1 MPELLATPVR
11 VAAPAT
17 SANLGPG
24 FDSFG
29 LALELRDVVEAQ
41 VRAGG
46 LALEVVG
53 EGAGDLPRD
62 ETHLV
67 ARSLRAALDSVGAPQ
82 PGLRLSCRNAIPQ
95 GRGLGS
101 SAAAIISGIRLA
113 DALLGGG
120 AFSDDEALALATTME
135 GHPDN
140 VAACLLGS
148 FTLAWIEPDGPR
160 ALRLDVHPD
169 ICASLFLPPSELSTT
184 VARGLL
190 PPEVSHRA
198 ASANAARA
206 ALLVAALT
214 GRPALLHAAT
224 SDALHQDFRR
234 PAMPESL
241 ALVDAMRA
249 GGAAAVVS
257 GAGPSVLVLTTSHDA
272 ADLRHWVPAGWTNLL
287 LEVATAGAS
296 TA

>member
-41 VRAGG
+41 VRTGG

-101 SAAAIISGIRLA
+101 SAAAIVSGIRLA

-120 AFSDDEALALATTME
+120 AFPDDEALALATAME

-140 VAACLLGS
+140 VAACLLGA
-148 FTLAWIEPDGPR
+148 FTLAWVEPDRPR
-160 ALRLDVHPD
+160 AVRLDVHPD
-169 ICASLFLPPSELSTT
+169 ICASLFIPPCELSTA

-190 PPEVSHRA
+190 PPEVPHRA

-272 ADLRHWVPAGWTNLL
+272 ADLRRWVPAGWTNLL

-296 TA
+296 TG